1 MAIRPLYLLSAL
13 GLSVAVYS
21 AYVFAEQPPPL
32 PPVFNPAANPYSD
45 GIHANGMIESLQSQG
60 ENINIYPEV
69 PGPVTRVLVH
79 EGSAVHKGDPL
90 LTIDA
95 SVQSATME
103 QQKAQME
110 AAATALAELKA
121 QPRPE
126 TLQVAAAQVDN
137 AKATLK
143 NAQDQLAKQEQSYAM
158 DPKSVS
164 MNDLD
169 NARNAAKVA
178 ETALEVT
185 QRQYDLTKAGA
196 WIYDIQNQERQL
208 ASLTKAYE
216 SAKALLDKYAIKAPV
231 DGVVLSI
238 AATAGSYVSTQGAYD
253 SYTQGFGPLI
263 VMGTPQDE
271 LAVRSY
277 VDEILVH
284 RLPDPANIRA
294 QMFIQGTDIRIPLTF
309 ERIQPYVSPKIE
321 LSDQREERVDVRV
334 LPMIFRFRKPANLK
348 LYPGQLVDVY
358 IGSGTPARLSAESVQ
373 GARQ

>member
-1 MAIRPLYLLSAL
+1 MVTRLLYPLSAA
-13 GLSVAVYS
+13 GLLVAIYS
-21 AYVFAEQPPPL
+21 AYVLAEQPQPL
-32 PPVFNPAANPYSD
+32 PPVYNPAANPYAD
-45 GIHANGMIESLQSQG
+45 GIHANGVVESLQSQG
-60 ENINIYPEV
+60 ENINLYAEV

-79 EGSAVHKGDPL
+79 EGTAVHKGDPL

-110 AAATALAELKA
+110 AAATSLAELKA

-126 TLQVAAAQVDN
+126 TLRVAAAQVDN
-137 AKATLK
+137 AKAALK

-158 DPKSVS
+158 DPKSIS

-169 NARNAAKVA
+169 NARNADRVA
-178 ETALEVT
+178 ESALEVT
-185 QRQYDLTKAGA
+185 ERQFDLAKAGA
-196 WIYDIQNQERQL
+196 WIYDIQNQQKQL
-208 ASLTKAYE
+208 AALTKAYE
-216 SAKALLDKYAIKAPV
+216 SARALVEKYTIRAPA
-231 DGVVLSI
+231 DGIVMSI
-238 AATAGSYVSTQGAYD
+238 AATAGSYVSAQGTYD

-284 RLPDPANIRA
+284 RLPEPANIRA

-321 LSDQREERVDVRV
+321 LSNQRLERVDVRV

-358 IGSGTPARLSAESVQ
+358 IGSGMPARVTASAAKDSK
-373 GARQ
+373 

>member
-1 MAIRPLYLLSAL
+1 MAIRFLYPLSAA
-13 GLSVAVYS
+13 GLLVAIYS
-21 AYVFAEQPPPL
+21 AYVFAEQPQPL
-32 PPVFNPAANPYSD
+32 PSVFNPAANPYSD
-45 GIHANGMIESLQSQG
+45 GIHANGVVESLQSQG
-60 ENINIYPEV
+60 ENINIYAEV

-79 EGSAVHKGDPL
+79 EGSAVHRGDAL
-90 LTIDA
+90 LTIDS

-126 TLQVAAAQVDN
+126 TLQVAVAQVEN
-137 AKATLK
+137 AKALLK
-143 NAQDQLAKQEQSYAM
+143 NAQDQLAKEDQSYAM

-164 MNDLD
+164 MNELD
-169 NARNAAKVA
+169 NAKNAARVA

-185 QRQYDLTKAGA
+185 QRQYDLTRAGA
-196 WIYDIQNQERQL
+196 WIYEIQNQERQL
-208 ASLTKAYE
+208 AALTKGYE
-216 SAKALLDKYAIKAPV
+216 SAKALVEKYTIRAPV
-231 DGVVLSI
+231 DGIVLSV
-238 AATAGSYVSTQGAYD
+238 AATAGSYVSAQGTYD

-309 ERIQPYVSPKIE
+309 ERIQPYVSPKIQ
-321 LSDQREERVDVRV
+321 LSNQRTERVDVRV
-334 LPMIFRFRKPANLK
+334 LPMIFRFRKPGNLK

-358 IGSGTPARLSAESVQ
+358 IGSDAPARITASSGKRPKQ
-373 GARQ
+373 

>member
-1 MAIRPLYLLSAL
+1 MVTRVLYPLSAA
-13 GLSVAVYS
+13 GLLVAIYS
-21 AYVFAEQPPPL
+21 AYVFAEQPQPL
-32 PPVFNPAANPYSD
+32 PPLFNPAANPYSD
-45 GIHANGMIESLQSQG
+45 GIHANGVIESLQSQG

-69 PGPVTRVLVH
+69 PGPVTGVLVH

-90 LTIDA
+90 LTIDD
-95 SVQSATME
+95 SVQRAAME
-103 QQKAQME
+103 QQRAQME

-126 TLQVAAAQVDN
+126 TLQIAAAQVAN
-137 AKATLK
+137 AKASLK
-143 NAQDQLAKQEQSYAM
+143 NTQDQLAKEEQAYAM

-164 MNDLD
+164 MNELD
-169 NARNAAKVA
+169 NAKNAESVA
-178 ETALEVT
+178 ETSLEVM

-196 WIYDIQNQERQL
+196 WIYDIQNQERQFT
-208 ASLTKAYE
+208 ALTKGYE
-216 SAKALLDKYAIKAPV
+216 SARALVQKYTIRAPA
-231 DGVVLSI
+231 DGIVLSI
-238 AATAGSYVSTQGAYD
+238 SATAGSYVSAQGTYD

-277 VDEILVH
+277 IDEILVH
-284 RLPDPANIRA
+284 RLPDPADIRA

-321 LSDQREERVDVRV
+321 LSNQRTERVDVRV
-334 LPMIFRFRKPANLK
+334 LPMIFRFRKPSNLK

-358 IGSGTPARLSAESVQ
+358 IGSDTPQRVSNSSVKGTKQ
-373 GARQ
+373 